1 MASFLTQ
8 VLKMKVNEVTPQSMY
23 NSLWAHES
31 VELEPP
37 RGFFDVWAQKRLGL
51 PVDFR
56 GKGSLPSDSF

>member
-8 VLKMKVNEVTPQSMY
+8 VLKMKMNEVTPQSMY
-23 NSLWAHES
+23 NSLWA

-56 GKGSLPSDSF
+56 RKKQLTE